1 MVKTMVKHEQDNV
14 QREDISFGRDILRQA
29 LNSRSSSPQAWSDFD
44 YVDFTSKTGD
54 WQKWQ
59 RISLVYVGNVTP
71 NSYRLVS
78 R

>member
-1 MVKTMVKHEQDNV
+1 MVKPMVKHEQDNV
-14 QREDISFGRDILRQA
+14 QREDISFGRDILRRA
-29 LNSRSSSPQAWSDFD
+29 LNSRSSSPQAWLDFD

-71 NSYRLVS
+71 NFYRLVS